1 MYDAERRV
9 GPVSA
14 EPVAVWAD
22 SIERFNNDSTPCAAI
37 SHVFAYGGSI
47 EYYADLSPPWQIY
60 IPDANVRAAQL
71 YARTAGVRSV
81 TLVID
86 GHANGG
92 DGGVDLAARTDEELR
107 SWADALA
114 ARVCAIDVVVGGLQL
129 DLEPLDWR
137 NLPKFLVFLARLS
150 ASLRAPS
157 CTSTA
162 HPAGRAVSAFGA
174 AGIATR
180 SMWRALGPNGYF
192 VVSGYD
198 LVHADTTAG
207 VASTPAQ
214 YAIALEAALDTIVRE
229 AGRADGRFM
238 LGIPAAASKLEFA
251 RLRHADGT
259 ETVGSPQEDYVSE
272 ALRLIDAK
280 GFDASPRFL
289 GTALWGFAP
298 QIEIPRG
305 SGDLYFPSNPL
316 SSDAMRAF
324 LRSSGV
330 RRCTGNASAP

>member
-1 MYDAERRV
+1 MSD
-9 GPVSA
+9 
-14 EPVAVWAD
+14 EPVAVWAA
-22 SIERFNNDSTPCAAI
+22 SIERFNNDSTPCATI
-37 SHVFAYGGSI
+37 SHVFAYGGAI
-47 EYYADLSPPWQIY
+47 EYYADLSPPGQIY

-71 YARTAGVRSV
+71 YAQTSGVRSV

-92 DGGVDLAARTDEELR
+92 DGGADLAARTDEELT

-114 ARVCAIDVVVGGLQL
+114 ARVCAIDVAGGLQL

-150 ASLRAPS
+150 ANLRAPS
-157 CTSTA
+157 CTSTTY
-162 HPAGRAVSAFGA
+162 PAGRAVSAFGA
-174 AGIATR
+174 ASIATR

-192 VVSGYD
+192 VVSGYV
-198 LVHADTTAG
+198 LVLADSTAG

-214 YAIALEAALDTIVRE
+214 YAIALETAVDTIVLE

-238 LGIPAAASKLEFA
+238 LGIPAAASKLEFG

-272 ALRLIDAK
+272 ALRLISAK
-280 GFDASPRFL
+280 GLDESPRFL

-305 SGDLYFPSNPL
+305 SGDHYFPSNPL
-316 SSDAMRAF
+316 SSDAVRT
-324 LRSSGV
+324 LLVSSSGAQ
-330 RRCTGNASAP
+330 RCAGNASP